1 MVIEINEMIDALE
14 EFFNSSGHEFFVGGI
29 AGAEIEKY
37 VLEAATQ
44 VTDFSKILILNGCQD
59 YIGLMKKPLPNY
71 VFWGDIFT
79 EQISDTL
86 EPNDPWKPKI
96 LKHSYECINVINT
109 RMISAYDVMII
120 FNAHLIPNIHE
131 IIESF
136 CGKVVCVIDP
146 IEAFF
151 SYSSTLVNHVLII
164 TDALSKVSP
173 MIAMARAAAGYDSRS
188 IDTKARGTLTEISSI
203 NNRSIGKIDDKQY
216 VSHDHELCYNIGKR
230 QEESQL
236 KKNQKLIVARNDGP
250 SIIRVETDD
259 KTRNTTIT
267 VKSLLV
273 VENPNRKPLMK
284 TKMRI
289 FNSKTTCYVDTTYQR
304 GMLTPKGSVCV
315 LPANI
320 ISLNDMI
327 YHRFNDVV
335 FIMNGYKLSEQEKYA
350 LLKNSNN
357 VTIVSEVK

>member
-1 MVIEINEMIDALE
+1 
-14 EFFNSSGHEFFVGGI
+14 
-29 AGAEIEKY
+29 
-37 VLEAATQ
+37 
-44 VTDFSKILILNGCQD
+44 
-59 YIGLMKKPLPNY
+59 
-71 VFWGDIFT
+71 
-79 EQISDTL
+79 
-86 EPNDPWKPKI
+86 
-96 LKHSYECINVINT
+96 
-109 RMISAYDVMII
+109 MII

-151 SYSSTLVNHVLII
+151 SYSSTLSHNALII

-173 MIAMARAAAGYDSRS
+173 MIAMARAALGYDSRS
-188 IDTKARGTLTEISSI
+188 IDTKARGTLTEVSSI
-203 NNRSIGKIDDKQY
+203 NSRSIGKIDDKQY
-216 VSHDHELCYNIGKR
+216 VSQDYMLLDDIRKR
-230 QEESQL
+230 QQESQL
-236 KKNQKLIVARNDGP
+236 KKNQKLIVSLNINQ
-250 SIIRVETDD
+250 SIIHVETDD
-259 KTRNTTIT
+259 KTRNTMIT
-267 VKSLLV
+267 AKSLLV
-273 VENPNRKPLMK
+273 VDNPNRKPLMK

-289 FNSKTTCYVDTTYQR
+289 FNSKATCYVDTTYQR
-304 GMLTPKGSVCV
+304 GMLVPKGSLSV

-350 LLKNSNN
+350 LLKNSNS